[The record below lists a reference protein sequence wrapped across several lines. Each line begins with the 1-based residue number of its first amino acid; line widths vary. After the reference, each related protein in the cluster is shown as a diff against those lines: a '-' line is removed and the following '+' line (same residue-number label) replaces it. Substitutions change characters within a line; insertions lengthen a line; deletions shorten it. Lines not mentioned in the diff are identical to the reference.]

1 MIHNSTIEEYNQKL
15 VNDRINISIIDYVKA
30 VNDMKYKIDISF
42 IDELLELVNRDDCCI
57 HHELLEKYKIISK
70 KDSTNNI
77 RRLLEQHNF
86 NEGEDFKPLNI
97 ERFTNGGRNNKNQ
110 YCLHPKAF
118 KLCLMRSKNTKK
130 YAHYYILLEDCIKH
144 YNDYQIFLLNT
155 YNIKLKDKIK
165 ENKIIIYQQ
174 NNEIKELHSKV
185 DLLLKNNEK
194 TLENNNQLL
203 QDNKK
208 LLDKLDHANEQLED
222 IQDELS
228 EVKDEL
234 RDTTIKLDLSLED
247 RVPKTKSIQIRE
259 YFVLL
264 QTINNREKYKYYVL
278 RGQKRYVDRKIEF
291 MNSSYQVIK
300 SYECIPNATNL
311 FSRIKEQMK
320 DKLDI
325 CNNKLNI
332 IDIDHNSF
340 VEKINQ
346 IYQQKNHVIMN

>member
-1 MIHNSTIEEYNQKL
+1 MSFNTSIEEYNQKL

-30 VNDMKYKIDISF
+30 VNDMQYKIDISF

-57 HHELLEKYKIISK
+57 HHEMLIKYGVITANTSGHIKRTLDQHEFIEN
-70 KDSTNNI
+70 KDYKLSDI
-77 RRLLEQHNF
+77 GQFSL
-86 NEGEDFKPLNI
+86 
-97 ERFTNGGRNNKNQ
+97 GGRGNTND
-110 YCLHPKAF
+110 YYLHPDTF
-118 KLCLMRSKNTKK
+118 KFCLMRAKNTKK
-130 YAHYYILLEDCIKH
+130 YARYYLLLEKCIKH
-144 YNDYQIFLLNT
+144 YNDYQSLLKDT

-165 ENKIIIYQQ
+165 ENKVVINQVTTE
-174 NNEIKELHSKV
+174 NKELHIKI
-185 DLLLKNNEK
+185 DKI
-194 TLENNNQLL
+194 LE
-203 QDNKK
+203 DNKK
-208 LLDKLDHANEQLED
+208 LLDKLDESKIQLTTMSEQLED

-247 RVPKTKSIQIRE
+247 RVPKTKSIQTRE

-264 QTINNREKYKYYVL
+264 QTTSNREKYKYYVL
-278 RGQKRYVDRKIEF
+278 RGQKRYVDRKIESI
-291 MNSSYQVIK
+291 NSSYQVIK

-332 IDIDHNSF
+332 INIDNNSF
-340 VEKINQ
+340 VEKIDQ